1 MTGHSDMQ
9 QRFRDAF
16 FGISRLLAGRNGTD
30 KLSIFLFI
38 LSLIINMVNSFIRA
52 WQPSLLLSALSFTLF
67 AFAVF
72 RTFSKNIQKR
82 RLENFKFENLLKLLY
97 LDKLLSKIV
106 YSAKNFSLRIRYFKT
121 HRFRTCPNCKKLLRL
136 TKKRGKREFSCPTCG
151 HKVKVR
157 IWL

>member
-52 WQPSLLLSALSFTLF
+52 WQPSLLLSALSLILL

-97 LDKLLSKIV
+97 LDRLVSRIV
-106 YSAKNFSLRIRYFKT
+106 NSAKNLGFRIRYFKT
-121 HRFRTCPNCKKLLRL
+121 HRFRTCPNCKKFLRL
-136 TKKRGKREFSCPTCG
+136 TKKRGKREFACPKCG
-151 HKVKVR
+151 HGMKVR
-157 IWL
+157 IWF